1 MNTVAGV
8 YVGLRMAYTTLYINT
23 TTNKWSYA
31 RSLVWGTSV
40 GMLMWVYVRVGNRWV
55 ERM

>member
-8 YVGLRMAYTTLYINT
+8 YVGLRMAYTALYINT